1 MRPGRQTVEEDRLYN
16 AIVRTARAVILPAA
30 LIISI
35 ALLAYACGGGGGDDS
50 GDNGDNG
57 ADGPVSFD
65 VSMGDNFFEPKE
77 FTVKTGQKVTFNLK
91 NDGAAIHNMRVAGA
105 DNEYNTDDDALS
117 DPSQFSPG
125 DTGTLEWTAPDKA
138 GEIDLKCE
146 FHPTDSTGI
155 IKVE

>member
-1 MRPGRQTVEEDRLYN
+1 MWLSRHTEEEDRLYN
-16 AIVRTARAVILPAA
+16 AIVRTAKNIILPAT
-30 LIISI
+30 LVSI
-35 ALLAYACGGGGGDDS
+35 ALLAYACGGGGS
-50 GDNGDNG
+50 GDNGGDG
-57 ADGPVSFD
+57 GDGPVSFD